1 MITAVIFSKNR
12 ACQLDLCL
20 SSIIKNCNIF
30 EIIRVVYTYDKE
42 YQKGYDL
49 LIGKYSNNKKI
60 VFVKEESSLVF
71 SFLISLDKCETNYIS
86 FITDD
91 TVFYQ
96 YTNQKNDIV
105 SAMDGDTFC
114 FSLRLG
120 LNTTLQD
127 YKTGRYQRDL
137 FYYEELQYDV
147 IRWDYNNY
155 NPFDNYGY
163 PISLDGH
170 IYRIDDVI
178 FITSAIDI
186 SKLRDWEGKLCYE
199 KRYLYSNY
207 TKMASFRHSKCVNIP
222 SNAVL
227 GDLYCSNKGLSI
239 SELESKYV
247 SGNEIDI
254 DKMDFTKVI
263 GCHQEIDYRFT
274 ND

>member
-30 EIIRVVYTYDKE
+30 EVIRIVYTYDEE
-42 YQKGYDL
+42 YKKGYE
-49 LIGKYSNNKKI
+49 IVFKKYANNKNI
-60 VFVKEESSLVF
+60 VFVKEECSLVF
-71 SFLISLDKCETNYIS
+71 SFILSQAECSTKYIS

-96 YTNQKNDIV
+96 SVENKEAIV
-105 SAMDGDTFC
+105 ASMDDDTFC

-120 LNTTLQD
+120 LNTDLQD
-127 YKTGRYQRDL
+127 YKTGRFQNDL
-137 FYYEELQYDV
+137 FGYEELGNDV
-147 IRWDYNNY
+147 IRWNYHNY
-155 NPFDNYGY
+155 NLFDNYGY

-170 IYRIDDVI
+170 VYRIDDIV

-186 SKLRDWEGKLCYE
+186 TKLRDWEGILCCD

-207 TKMASFRHSKCVNIP
+207 TKMASFKHSKCVNIP

-227 GDLYCSNKGLSI
+227 GDLYCSDKGLSVAQ
-239 SELESKYV
+239 LEEKFV

-254 DKMDFTKVI
+254 EKMDFTKVI
-263 GCHQEIDYRFT
+263 GCHQEIDYRWK

>member
-30 EIIRVVYTYDKE
+30 EVIRIVYTYDEE
-42 YQKGYDL
+42 YKKGYE
-49 LIGKYSNNKKI
+49 IVFKKYANNKN
-60 VFVKEESSLVF
+60 VSFVKEDSSLVH
-71 SFLISLDKCETNYIS
+71 SFLVSLDECKTNYIS

-91 TVFYQ
+91 TVFYEE
-96 YTNQKNDIV
+96 TNPKDSIV

-120 LNTTLQD
+120 LNTKLQD
-127 YKTGRYQRDL
+127 YKTGRYQSDL
-137 FYYEELQYDV
+137 IGYEKLENDV
-147 IRWDYNNY
+147 IRWDYNDY

-170 IYRIDDVI
+170 IYRKDDVV
-178 FITSAIDI
+178 FITSTIDI

-207 TKMASFRHSKCVNIP
+207 TKMASFKHSKCVNIP

-227 GDLYCSNKGLSI
+227 GDLYCSDKGLSVAQ
-239 SELESKYV
+239 LEEKFI
-247 SGNEIDI
+247 SGNDIDI
-254 DKMDFTKVI
+254 EKMDFTKVI
-263 GCHQEIDYRFT
+263 GCHQEIDYRWK